1 MFVGLIYLLTLVLDP
16 LIFAL
21 NFTPLLNG
29 AWNILSRLITWL
41 IVIDMV
47 LLLAT
52 GIPKD
57 NIDIQG
63 EDDDEEDTV

>member
-1 MFVGLIYLLTLVLDP
+1 MFLGLIYLLTLVLDP

-21 NFTPLLNG
+21 NFTPLLSSDM
-29 AWNILSRLITWL
+29 NILSRIITWL

-47 LLLAT
+47 LLLLT

-63 EDDDEEDTV
+63 EDDDDEPE